1 MILFYHKIITFASVF
16 NPKVSLPTPV
26 LIYRTFLGGGLY
38 LLKVYKSRIPRPK
51 PTDEFSIDGA
61 LLWQNAGSSWR
72 NFERIKYLRAF
83 LEAIKIELIELEKDP
98 IKNREDLVQ
107 EKTLS
112 EAMQKEIRRLER
124 KTFYEELG
132 E

>member
-1 MILFYHKIITFASVF
+1 MFNEEFRMDYILH
-16 NPKVSLPTPV
+16 
-26 LIYRTFLGGGLY
+26 
-38 LLKVYKSRIPRPK
+38 
-51 PTDEFSIDGA
+51 
-61 LLWQNAGSSWR
+61 WQNAGSSWR

-83 LEAIKIELIELEKDP
+83 LEAIKIELMELERDP
-98 IKNREDLVQ
+98 AANREELIQ

-112 EAMQKEIRRLER
+112 EAIQKEIRKLER